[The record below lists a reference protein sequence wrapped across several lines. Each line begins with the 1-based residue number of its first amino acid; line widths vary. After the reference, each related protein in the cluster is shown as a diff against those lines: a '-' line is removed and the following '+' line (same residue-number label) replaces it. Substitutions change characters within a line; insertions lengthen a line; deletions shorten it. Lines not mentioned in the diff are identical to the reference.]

1 MPVFTKF
8 IFENNTLQNIGETR
22 ISHITFQMN
31 FNEDNIQE
39 AYFINNKFINVKL
52 NRRLLSGSKAG
63 GNGFKVFFLNNYF

>member
-31 FNEDNIQE
+31 LNEDNIQE

-52 NRRLLSGSKAG
+52 NRRLLSGAKAG
-63 GNGFKVFFLNNYF
+63 GIGFKVFFLNNYF